1 MKVEFIAI
9 YLHIFHCYTAKG
21 NVLRKGVI
29 AMNTM
34 VICLIICAFAIISYV
49 WGKISMATT
58 AMASL
63 VAFLVTGC
71 LSPREALLNFGNQNG
86 VMIMSM
92 FVVAAG
98 LQRTQ
103 FIKLVAASVNK
114 ITRGSLVSVMTGYII
129 ISIILSQFI
138 QSPLIVFSIMAPMM
152 LATCK
157 DMGISPSKVMF
168 ALGVSAI
175 TTCSAFPLGSGA
187 TVAAELNG
195 YLEANGYAEFVVA
208 LTDPMKARFPM
219 VILMAVYCI
228 FIAVKFSPSEPVVAT
243 EVATT
248 ARRMDKKPEL
258 KPFQERAGYSIFILV
273 TLGLIFQK
281 QVASLFVAD
290 AWIICLAGAVLMV
303 LTGVLSGKEACEAM
317 NIPMYLL
324 FVGAMAMGGAL
335 SSSGAGTVIGDAIAS
350 VANSL
355 ENKYLIVAIFFIV
368 PFLLTQVMQNRAVM
382 LIFIPIAIQAC
393 KSMGANPIGVIIMVQ
408 TACLA
413 AFMTPM
419 ATVAVPM
426 IMAEGGYDLKSM
438 LKQSVLPAFLIAV
451 TAILWIPN
459 AFPLY

>member
-1 MKVEFIAI
+1 
-9 YLHIFHCYTAKG
+9 
-21 NVLRKGVI
+21 
-29 AMNTM
+29 MNTM
-34 VICLIICAFAIISYV
+34 IICLVICVLAIISYV
-49 WGKISMATT
+49 WGKVSMATT
-58 AMASL
+58 AMVSL
-63 VAFLVTGC
+63 VAFVVTGC
-71 LSPREALLNFGNQNG
+71 LSPRDALLNFGNQNG
-86 VMIMSM
+86 IMIMSM

-103 FIKLVAASVNK
+103 FIRLVASSVNK
-114 ITRGSLVSVMTGYII
+114 ITKGSLVSVMAGYIV

-152 LATCK
+152 AATCK

-228 FIAVKFSPSEPVVAT
+228 FIAVKFSPSEPVVVTEAAT
-243 EVATT
+243 NNRKREN
-248 ARRMDKKPEL
+248 KPEL
-258 KPFQERAGYSIFILV
+258 KPFQERAGYTIFFLV

-281 QVASLFVAD
+281 SIASLFVAD

-303 LTGVLSGKEACEAM
+303 LTGVLSNKEACDAM

-335 SSSGAGTVIGDAIAS
+335 SSSGAGTIIGDAIAS

-419 ATVAVPM
+419 ATAAVPM
-426 IMAEGGYDLKSM
+426 IMAEGGYNLKSM
-438 LKQSVLPAFLIAV
+438 LKQSLLPALLIAV
-451 TAILWIPN
+451 VAILWIPN